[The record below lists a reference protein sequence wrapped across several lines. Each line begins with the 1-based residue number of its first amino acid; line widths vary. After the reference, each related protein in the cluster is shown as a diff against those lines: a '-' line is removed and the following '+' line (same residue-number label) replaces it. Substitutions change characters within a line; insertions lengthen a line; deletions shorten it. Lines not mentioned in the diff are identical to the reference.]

1 MKWEMKLREEREA
14 SEAKGMKKG
23 LEKGLKQG
31 LEQGSEQEK
40 ENTIVSSLEAKLPIQ
55 LIAKQ
60 RGHEIVAIIDVD
72 NRQDFAS
79 EAFRSADV
87 AIEFTA
93 PSVAYGNC
101 LEAFKNGVKVVSGS
115 TGWMGEHGEE
125 MRRLCRE
132 EGKTLFWSSNFSL
145 GVAIFSAVN
154 KYLARIMDNFPNYE
168 VSMVETHHVHKLDAP
183 SGTAITLAEGILE
196 NLSRKDKWV
205 MGTLTAP
212 DGTVSGTTECAE
224 NELPVSAIREGEVP
238 GIHTI
243 TYESEADSI
252 VITHD
257 AKNRKGF
264 ALGAVLAAE
273 YTAAHEGFLGMNDL
287 FQF

>member
-1 MKWEMKLREEREA
+1 MKIALIGYGKMGKEI
-14 SEAKGMKKG
+14 
-23 LEKGLKQG
+23 EK
-31 LEQGSEQEK
+31 
-40 ENTIVSSLEAKLPIQ
+40 
-55 LIAKQ
+55 IALS
-60 RGHEIVAIIDVD
+60 RGHEIVSIIDIN
-72 NRQDFAS
+72 NREDFAS

-125 MRRLCRE
+125 MRRLCQE

-154 KYLARIMDNFPNYE
+154 KYLAKIMNNFPAYE
-168 VSMVETHHVHKLDAP
+168 VSMTETHHIHKLDAP

-196 NLSRKDKWV
+196 NMNRKSKWV
-205 MGTLTAP
+205 KGTMVAP
-212 DGTVSGTTECAE
+212 DGTVSGTSECAE
-224 NELPVSAIREGEVP
+224 NEFPVYSIREGEVF

-243 TYESEADSI
+243 RYDSEADSI
-252 VITHD
+252 SITHD

-273 YTAAHEGFLGMNDL
+273 YTSRHEGLLGMSDL